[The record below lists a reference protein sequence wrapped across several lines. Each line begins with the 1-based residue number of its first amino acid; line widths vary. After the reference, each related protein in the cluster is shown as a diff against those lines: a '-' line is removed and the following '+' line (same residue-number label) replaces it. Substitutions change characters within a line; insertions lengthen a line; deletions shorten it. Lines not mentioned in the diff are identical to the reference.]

1 MTPLPK
7 PRARGIAA
15 QLRRDLKHPGDD
27 TWLPIPMKGVGSATK
42 RAGLT
47 GRYTARKEAANG
59 VPGVRIW
66 LLPEREAGS
75 EAETV

>member
-47 GRYTARKEAANG
+47 GRYTARKEGA
-59 VPGVRIW
+59 GVRVW
-66 LLPEREAGS
+66 LLPEREA
-75 EAETV
+75 A

>member
-27 TWLPIPMKGVGSATK
+27 TWLPIPSRRVGSAAK
-42 RAGLT
+42 CAGLT
-47 GRYTARKEAANG
+47 GRYTARKEEANG
-59 VPGVRIW
+59 VPGVRVW
-66 LLPEREAGS
+66 LLPPT
-75 EAETV
+75 ETA